1 MRGPN
6 MSYCAFENTTLA
18 IEQLIDML
26 QAASEENMTDFVNSM
41 SRDEV
46 WAFRNMYETCERLMA
61 AVVEANDQMDTESR
75 AEFDAE
81 TYQEE
86 EEEI

>member
-18 IEQLIDML
+18 MEQLIDML
-26 QAASEENMTDFVNSM
+26 QAASEENMTDFVSSM
-41 SRDEV
+41 SRHEFQS
-46 WAFRNMYETCERLMA
+46 FRNMYETCERLMEA
-61 AVVEANDQMDTESR
+61 IVSANDQMDNEAR

-81 TYQEE
+81 ECEE
-86 EEEI
+86 